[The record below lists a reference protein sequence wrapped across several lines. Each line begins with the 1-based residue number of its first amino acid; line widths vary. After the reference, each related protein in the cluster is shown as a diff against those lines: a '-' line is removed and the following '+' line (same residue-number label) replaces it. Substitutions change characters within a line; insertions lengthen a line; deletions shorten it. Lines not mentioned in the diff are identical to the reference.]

1 MEIIPGIEIRDLALW
16 LRQPDILIIADLH
29 IGFEEALNKQGVL
42 VPRFQFRDI
51 VQRLGK
57 VLDRKYSAIVVNGD
71 IKHEFGRIS
80 DQEWRETLKVLDLL
94 LKHAQKVVLIRGNHD
109 SIVGPIAGKR
119 NVEIVESYTVGGI
132 IMLHGNRLLEIP
144 KQAKTIIIGHEHPA
158 ISLREPGRQERF
170 KCFLKGKWKRK
181 NLIVMP
187 SYNPL
192 VEGSDVLNGCA
203 LSPFLQQN
211 LGSFEVFVVED
222 KAYNFG
228 KLSRIEKLISPSS
241 L

>member
-1 MEIIPGIEIRDLALW
+1 MSDPSPDAAGLSRLAFA
-16 LRQPDILIIADLH
+16 LRALKNRNYRLFFMGQLMRLAEADIH
-29 IGFEEALNKQGVL
+29 V
-42 VPRFQFRDI
+42 
-51 VQRLGK
+51 
-57 VLDRKYSAIVVNGD
+57 Y
-71 IKHEFGRIS
+71 
-80 DQEWRETLKVLDLL
+80 
-94 LKHAQKVVLIRGNHD
+94 LIRGNHD

-119 NVEIVESYTVGGI
+119 NVEIVESYTAGGI